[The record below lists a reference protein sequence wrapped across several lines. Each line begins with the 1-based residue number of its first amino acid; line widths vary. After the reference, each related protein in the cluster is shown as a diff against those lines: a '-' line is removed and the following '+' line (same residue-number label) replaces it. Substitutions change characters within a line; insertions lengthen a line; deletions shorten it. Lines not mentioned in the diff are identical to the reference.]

1 MSETSRTKRTQK
13 RIWVTDEITR
23 QLVKD
28 FEVTGNTVRIALK
41 FYSDSDLSKKI
52 RAAAIKKME
61 EVMVQNEQLMH
72 EFDQA

>member
-1 MSETSRTKRTQK
+1 MSETSKTKRTQK

-61 EVMVQNEQLMH
+61 DVMVQNEQLMH